1 MNKKYQNKKI
11 TMAHGSGGK
20 ASSDLI
26 KDIFVDTFNNDYL
39 ATMEDQARLDMPTG
53 QLALTTDSFVVSPL
67 FFKGGDIGKLAITGT
82 VNDLA
87 MSGAKPLYLTC
98 GLILEEG
105 LSIDILD
112 KIIKSMQKTAIEA
125 GVKVVCGDT
134 KVVEK
139 GSADKIFINTAGV
152 GVIDKGVEIHAYKAT
167 VGDKIIVN
175 GFIGDHGATIMQ
187 SRTELAI
194 SADIDSD
201 CQVLNHLVQKMLSV
215 SSNIHSL
222 RDATRGGVATV
233 LNEIASDSKVCISIK
248 EDALPIRVPTRGVCE
263 ILGLDPLYLANEGTL
278 VCVVAE
284 QDADQVLTAMKCTKE
299 GENACIIG
307 EVTTGPEGIVALK
320 TLFGGTKIIDKLIG
334 DQLPRIC

>member
-26 KDIFVDTFNNDYL
+26 KDIFVDTFNNNYL
-39 ATMEDQARLDMPTG
+39 STMEDQARFDMPEG
-53 QLALTTDSFVVSPL
+53 RLALTTDSYVVSPL

-105 LSIDILD
+105 LSIETLD
-112 KIIKSMQKTAIEA
+112 KIIKSMQKTAQEA
-125 GVKVVCGDT
+125 GVKIVCGDT

-139 GSADKIFINTAGV
+139 GSADQIFINTAGV
-152 GVIDKGVEIHAYKAT
+152 GVIAKGIEIHSSNAC

-175 GFIGDHGATIMQ
+175 GYIGDHGATIMQ
-187 SRTELAI
+187 SRAELAI

-201 CQVLNHLVQKMLSV
+201 CQVLNHLVEKMLNA
-215 SSNIHSL
+215 SNGIHAM
-222 RDATRGGVATV
+222 RDATRGGVATI
-233 LNEIASDSKVCISIK
+233 LNEIANDSKVCITLK
-248 EDALPIRVPTRGVCE
+248 EDNLPIRVPTRGVCE

-278 VCVVAE
+278 VCVVSAE
-284 QDADQVLTAMKCTKE
+284 EADLVLRAMKQTKE
-299 GENACIIG
+299 GKDACIIG
-307 EVTTGPEGIVALK
+307 EVIDGPEGVVALE
-320 TLFGGTKIIDKLIG
+320 TLFGGTKIIDKLVG